1 MRRQQAAF
9 VITVIAIVGLSA
21 IGVFAAF
28 LRVAP
33 LVGLPKTDFVGASRT
48 SGTSFDAATR
58 ELTVRAIPLSTTFGP
73 GAMRA
78 VTAPKSLDIRLRILD
93 QAGANIASVDG
104 PDVVL
109 IGEIDQD
116 GDGITDHSGVL
127 LTGEVL
133 AVGVQAFAG
142 PTDYMELTFRVT
154 GGSLM
159 SLFSGRDLGVNL
171 TMDGSTFTGDFSAS
185 FSGGA
190 KGALGAISCATT
202 CN

>member
-9 VITVIAIVGLSA
+9 VIAVIAIVGLSA
-21 IGVFAAF
+21 IGVLAAL

-33 LVGLPKTDFVGASRT
+33 LVGLPKTDFVGPT
-48 SGTSFDAATR
+48 LTTGTSFDAATR
-58 ELTVRAIPLSTTFGP
+58 ELTVRATPLSTTFGP

-78 VTAPKSLDIRLRILD
+78 VTAPKSLEIRIRILD
-93 QAGANIASVDG
+93 HAGATVASVDG

-116 GDGITDHSGVL
+116 GDGIVDHSGVL

-133 AVGVQAFAG
+133 AVGTQAFAG
-142 PTDYMELTFRVT
+142 PTDYMDFRFHVT

-171 TMDGSTFTGDFSAS
+171 TMGGSTFTGTFNVS
-185 FSGGA
+185 FAGGA
-190 KGALGAISCATT
+190 KGAIGAISCNTT

>member
-1 MRRQQAAF
+1 MRRQQTAF
-9 VITVIAIVGLSA
+9 IVAIIAGVSLSA
-21 IGVFAAF
+21 IGVFAAL
-28 LRVAP
+28 LRDAP
-33 LVGLPKTDFVGASRT
+33 LVSLPKTDFVGSTLT

-58 ELTVRAIPLSTTFGP
+58 VLTVRAIPLSTTFGP

-78 VTAPKSLDIRLRILD
+78 VTAPKSLEIRIRILD
-93 QAGANIASVDG
+93 NAGATLASVDG

-133 AVGVQAFAG
+133 AVGAQAFAG
-142 PTDYMELTFRVT
+142 PTDYMDFRFRVT

-171 TMDGSTFTGDFSAS
+171 TIDGSTFSGDFSAS

-190 KGALGAISCATT
+190 KGALGAIPCAST